1 MEDKKIEIDRQ
12 AEILH
17 KQEYHK
23 HIQGKSKAQKAI
35 SSNLSS
41 GRARATEARAISP
54 A

>member
-1 MEDKKIEIDRQ
+1 MENKKIEIDRK

-17 KQEYHK
+17 KQESHK
-23 HIQGKSKAQKAI
+23 HIQGETKAQKAI

-41 GRARATEARAISP
+41 GRARATKARAISP